1 MAPTLTWWVPLA
13 SVIVAVDT
21 LSQILRLNI
30 PLLHEFLAL

>member
-21 LSQILRLNI
+21 LSQILCLNT
-30 PLLHEFLAL
+30 LFLHGFTAP